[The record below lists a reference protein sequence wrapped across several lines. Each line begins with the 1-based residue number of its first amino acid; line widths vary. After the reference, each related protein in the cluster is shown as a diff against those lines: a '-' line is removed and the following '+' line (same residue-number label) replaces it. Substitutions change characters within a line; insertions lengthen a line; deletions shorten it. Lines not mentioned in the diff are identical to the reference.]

1 MGFSGGGSNV
11 LLPHTHDGRVAQDGG
26 ELDFNGITQSNS
38 SAGQIFYSN
47 GTALQQLAYP
57 GIPAG
62 ETLTAAALSTA
73 PSWVSG
79 AAPTGT
85 FELIDTVELTGTAAY
100 IESTFTSISGADISC
115 IQVVYDL
122 SKDAGA
128 VDFSLQ
134 YGSGGALVTTQYYTR
149 CFNLGSVTT
158 VTLNNTASWLLQRNP
173 NNRHQGGV
181 AHIYVADPDMVAS
194 NNDMIFTSTGSN
206 SDPTPQIAG
215 GTRDGTETSIDRV
228 RILIS
233 AGSLQIGS
241 KMSVYRLNRT

>member
-11 LLPHTHDGRVAQDGG
+11 LLPHTHDGRVSQDGG
-26 ELDFNGITQSNS
+26 PLNFSNITQSQ
-38 SAGQIFYSN
+38 SAAGEVFYSD

-57 GIPAG
+57 AVPAG
-62 ETLTAAALSTA
+62 ETLQAVALSTA
-73 PSWVSG
+73 PAWVAG
-79 AAPTGT
+79 AAATGT
-85 FELIDTVELTGTAAY
+85 FELIETVELTGTAAF
-100 IESTFTSISGADISC
+100 IESTFTSISGSDISC

-122 SKDAGA
+122 SKDGGA

-134 YGSGGALVTTQYYTR
+134 YGSGGALVTSQYYSR

-158 VTLNNTASWLLQRNP
+158 VTLNNTGSWLLQRNP

-194 NNDMIFTSTGSN
+194 NNDMMFTSTGSN
-206 SDPTPQIAG
+206 SDPTPQISG
-215 GTRDGTETSIDRV
+215 GSRDGTETSIDRV

>member
-1 MGFSGGGSNV
+1 MPFSGGGGGQLTNHV
-11 LLPHTHDGRVAQDGG
+11 HDLTPLQGGPLNFNNTTIAGMNAGDITYSDG
-26 ELDFNGITQSNS
+26 
-38 SAGQIFYSN
+38 A
-47 GTALQQLAYP
+47 ALQTLTYP
-57 GIPAG
+57 AVPSN

-73 PSWVSG
+73 PAWV
-79 AAPTGT
+79 AAAAATSA
-85 FELIDTVELTGTAAY
+85 FELIESVELSGTAAF

-122 SKDAGA
+122 SKDSGG

-134 YGSGGALVTTQYYTR
+134 YGSGGALVTSGYYSR

-158 VTLNNTASWLLQRNP
+158 VILSNTASWLLQRNP
-173 NNRHQGGV
+173 NFRHQGGV
-181 AHIYVADPDMVAS
+181 AQIYVSDPDMVAS

-206 SDPTPQIAG
+206 SDPTPQISG
-215 GTRDGTETSIDRV
+215 GTKDGTENSIDRV
-228 RILIS
+228 RISIS

>member
-11 LLPHTHDGRVAQDGG
+11 LLPHTHDGTVAQDGG
-26 ELDFNGITQSNS
+26 ALNFNNVTQSQS
-38 SAGQIFYSN
+38 SAGQVFYSD
-47 GTALQQLAYP
+47 GVHLQQLAYP
-57 GIPAG
+57 GVPAG
-62 ETLTAAALSTA
+62 ETLTAAAASTA
-73 PSWVSG
+73 PSW
-79 AAPTGT
+79 AAATPATGT
-85 FELIDTVELTGTAAY
+85 FELVDTVELTGTASF
-100 IESTFTSISGADISC
+100 IESTFTSISGSDISC

-122 SKDAGA
+122 KKDAGG

-158 VTLNNTASWLLQRNP
+158 VALNNTASWLLQRNP

-181 AHIYVADPDMVAS
+181 AHIYVADPSMVAS

-206 SDPTPQIAG
+206 SDPTPQISG

-241 KMSVYRLNRT
+241 KMSIYRLNRT